1 MGKFCSNCG
10 KALND
15 SVKFCPY
22 CGFAVSEEKSVNIAS
37 SDNHN
42 KYCSKCGYK
51 LDNDDLF
58 CPECGAKCNNINE
71 IQNNNDFN
79 QTPHENINK
88 KDSFNF
94 IKVFIIGFLSAIF
107 SLIIG
112 YFLALLLNHFEGFS
126 FGIVITATIIAIS
139 RHTNEVELAFE
150 GACMGLITALI
161 LLFLFSDGVV
171 TLIVMIYRILLYTF
185 VGGFVAGAEMFFNDK
200 DND

>member
-94 IKVFIIGFLSAIF
+94 IKVFIIGFFKCNIF
-107 SLIIG
+107 SYNRIFFSIIIKP
-112 YFLALLLNHFEGFS
+112 F
-126 FGIVITATIIAIS
+126 
-139 RHTNEVELAFE
+139 
-150 GACMGLITALI
+150 
-161 LLFLFSDGVV
+161 
-171 TLIVMIYRILLYTF
+171 
-185 VGGFVAGAEMFFNDK
+185 
-200 DND
+200 